1 MHGGVWIL
9 FNDVFYLRKNVWS
22 GSFDNK
28 KKGAGHRG
36 DRSGD
41 SGQWQRVRDYFKRM
55 ILCAR
60 NGKGLITIM
69 EWIAKGVHLR
79 NWGS

>member
-1 MHGGVWIL
+1 MHGGVWFL

-60 NGKGLITIM
+60 KWERTDYNY
-69 EWIAKGVHLR
+69 GVDR
-79 NWGS
+79 QRGSFA